1 MKKND
6 EMQNAL
12 STITRKLDTIILL
25 LKSQRLKNID
35 KKEAKESELL

>member
-25 LKSQRLKNID
+25 LKSQRLKKID

>member
-25 LKSQRLKNID
+25 LKSQRLKNIE